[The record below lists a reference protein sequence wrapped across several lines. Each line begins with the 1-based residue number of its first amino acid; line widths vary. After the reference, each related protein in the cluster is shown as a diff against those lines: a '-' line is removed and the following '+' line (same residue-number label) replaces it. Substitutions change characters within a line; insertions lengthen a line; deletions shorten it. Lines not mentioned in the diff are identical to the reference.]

1 MTAAVVPHAAPDATQ
16 APPSRAQGAAWWMV
30 AVLFLIYVLAW
41 LDRLIVSMLVEP
53 IKASMALSDL
63 QVGVVLGP
71 SFAICYALFGLPLG
85 WAADRW
91 SRRVVIFGGVIVWAL
106 ATVACGFVSTFEE
119 LVLAR
124 VFVGVGEAAL
134 LPSAY
139 SLIADAFPREK
150 LTLATST
157 FQMAGKVGSAT
168 AFGLGGIAITAAT
181 AMGTV
186 VLPVHGVAAPWQLVM
201 MMVGAPG
208 LLIAFLVFTFR
219 DPGRRVVAGEAARG
233 GPVAAFAFARGHARL
248 IGLMLVAFSALAI
261 CGYSMTAWVPAYI
274 GRRFGWTPI
283 QYGPALSVMNLVAAA
298 SLVVN
303 GRIVDT
309 LFARGMKDAHL
320 RYYGWMVAALLPV
333 VLAMFFV
340 GNAWVFL
347 ACYGVV
353 QFITVPFMVYLS
365 SVMALLAPV
374 TVRGQM
380 IGFFMFVFT
389 VLGMGA
395 GPSLVGALTD
405 LVFVDEAQL
414 GSALAIV
421 VGGASLIALV
431 ALRLALADLAPA
443 VRAREAQLSA

>member
-1 MTAAVVPHAAPDATQ
+1 MTVAASVSFHPAAPLE
-16 APPSRAQGAAWWMV
+16 RGRAWWMV
-30 AVLFLIYVLAW
+30 AVLFLFYVLAW

-53 IKASMALSDL
+53 IKASLALSDL
-63 QVGVVLGP
+63 QIGIVLGP

-91 SRRVVIFGGVIVWAL
+91 SRRHVIFAGVVIWAL
-106 ATVACGFVSTFEE
+106 ATTACGFVSTLEG
-119 LVLAR
+119 LIVAR

-139 SLIADAFPREK
+139 SLIADAFPRER

-168 AFGLGGIAITAAT
+168 AFGIGGIAITAAT
-181 AMGTV
+181 AAGALA
-186 VLPVHGVAAPWQLVM
+186 LPFHGAIEPWQLVM
-201 MMVGAPG
+201 MMVGLPG
-208 LLIAFLVFTFR
+208 VLIAFLAFTFA
-219 DPGRRVVAGEAARG
+219 DPGRRTFAGDAGATGTGAAL
-233 GPVAAFAFARGHARL
+233 AFARDHARL
-248 IGLMLVAFSALAI
+248 IGLMLVAFSALAV
-261 CGYSMTAWVPAYI
+261 CGYSMTAWVPTYV
-274 GRRFGWTPI
+274 GRRFGWSPI
-283 QYGPALSVMNLVAAA
+283 EYGPALSVMNLLAAA

-303 GRIVDT
+303 GRVVDR

-320 RYYGWMVAALLPV
+320 RYYGWMIAVLLPV
-333 VLAMFFV
+333 VLTMFFV
-340 GNAWVFL
+340 GDAWVFL

-365 SVMALLAPV
+365 SVLALLAPA

-380 IGFFMFVFT
+380 IGLFMFVFT
-389 VLGMGA
+389 VLGMGV

-405 LVFVDEAQL
+405 LLFADEARL

-421 VGGASLIALV
+421 VGTASLIALA
-431 ALRLALADLAPA
+431 ALRLALIDLAPA